1 LMGWA
6 RYRNHEGRECG
17 YAVAATCDHPGCT
30 AEIDRGLG
38 YLCGTTDAI
47 DGSGPGCGK
56 YFCEKHLP
64 AVRRLKT
71 GEYAALCVTCK
82 DDPQDDD
89 YFEPWD

>member
-1 LMGWA
+1 MGWA
-6 RYRNHEGRECG
+6 RYQNHEGRECG

-56 YFCEKHLP
+56 YFCAAHLP
-64 AVRRLKT
+64 AVRKMK
-71 GEYAALCVTCK
+71 GGGYASLCVACK
-82 DDPQDDD
+82 DDPVDDD
-89 YFEPWD
+89 HFEPDD